1 MNVFKIDLKN
11 INIKIIIMSDYNFMK
26 SGFNNVIEP
35 NRISDEEK
43 KNIEA
48 MLALFISNATINAAR
63 YCELSG
69 RNAVTKTDIEYGLK
83 YEVFEYTNQDN
94 LIDKVYEMNN
104 ELDEDDEDDYEDID
118 EMVVDDVDDFSR
130 IINVD
135 ELKIEDKEFVTK
147 MNHYYNIWNNW
158 EPDTPILNILKNSIN
173 KIS

>member
-1 MNVFKIDLKN
+1 
-11 INIKIIIMSDYNFMK
+11 MSDYNFMK
-26 SGFNNVIEP
+26 SGFNHLTEP

-63 YCELSG
+63 YCELSD

-104 ELDEDDEDDYEDID
+104 ELDENDEDDYEDID
-118 EMVVDDVDDFSR
+118 NMVVDNVDNFSR

-135 ELKIEDKEFVTK
+135 KLKIEDKEFINK
-147 MNHYYNIWNNW
+147 MNHYYDIWHNW
-158 EPDTPILNILKNSIN
+158 EPDTPILNILKKSIN